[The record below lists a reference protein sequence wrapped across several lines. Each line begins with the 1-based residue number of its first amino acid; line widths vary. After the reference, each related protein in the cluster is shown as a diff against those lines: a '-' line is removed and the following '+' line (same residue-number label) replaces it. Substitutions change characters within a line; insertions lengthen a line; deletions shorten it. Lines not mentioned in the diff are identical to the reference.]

1 MDEEGVPALGVAVA
15 YGQRECIDILL
26 AGAGPASPCG
36 NKSDG
41 NTVLH
46 VAAMS
51 RGGVPV
57 LRRFIPH
64 KGGGGEHS
72 SGPAS
77 SFAGS
82 ACLELSNG

>member
-1 MDEEGVPALGVAVA
+1 MAWVDEEGVPALGAAVA

-26 AGAGPASPCG
+26 ARAGPAKPCG
-36 NKSDG
+36 NKSDA

-57 LRRFIPH
+57 LRRFLPH
-64 KGGGGEHS
+64 KGEGGHFGL
-72 SGPAS
+72 
-77 SFAGS
+77 
-82 ACLELSNG
+82 ACLELRNG